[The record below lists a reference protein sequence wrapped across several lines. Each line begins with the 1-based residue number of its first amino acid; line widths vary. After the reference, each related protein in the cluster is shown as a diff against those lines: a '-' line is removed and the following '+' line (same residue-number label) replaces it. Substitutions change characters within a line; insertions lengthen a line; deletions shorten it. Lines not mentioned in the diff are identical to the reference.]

1 MKRPIKVNLFFPITY
16 LLLTAMILILPAI
29 VKPVETGIGIA
40 MILTA
45 VPVYVCLI
53 AWKTKPAWVQQITS
67 GSTNWLQRLLMIL
80 PQDKEE

>member
-1 MKRPIKVNLFFPITY
+1 MKRPIKVHLFFPITY

-45 VPVYVCLI
+45 VPVYFALI
-53 AWKTKPAWVQQITS
+53 AWKTKPAWVHQMTT
-67 GSTNWLQRLLMIL
+67 GGTNWLQRLLMIL